1 MENEN
6 LTVEKNV
13 AQENGTFQER
23 LFFLDNIRWIT
34 ILLVVVFHIFF
45 YYNNSKMIGFQINLF
60 F

>member
-23 LFFLDNIRWIT
+23 LFFFLDNIR
-34 ILLVVVFHIFF
+34 
-45 YYNNSKMIGFQINLF
+45 
-60 F
+60 

>member
-45 YYNNSKMIGFQINLF
+45 YFNNF
-60 F
+60 

>member
-23 LFFLDNIRWIT
+23 LFFLDNIT
-34 ILLVVVFHIFF
+34 FF
-45 YYNNSKMIGFQINLF
+45 FNPSLHYVRTSP
-60 F
+60 